1 MEVLADL
8 LPPSHVIKSENAAKD
23 RQQKHY
29 KKAKHLYAYSGS
41 AAVKE
46 SVNACDTWDQVERR
60 SGEDRRL
67 QKESRGRWLDS
78 RAEKD
83 RRQLSQALFVKI

>member
-29 KKAKHLYAYSGS
+29 KKAKQLYAYNGS
-41 AAVKE
+41 AAVKQRLDE
-46 SVNACDTWDQVERR
+46 NNTWDQVERR

-67 QKESRGRWLDS
+67 QKENRGRWLDS